1 MIPIKVGFDKRGV
14 VTVSA
19 TNSLTAGVIVDETKD
34 YQVAVQKNNSGV
46 STLMVDPFGKA
57 DLVPVVETGEIGG
70 VISWQTQILQP
81 AYKDLDRLALLIV
94 ESVNSVQQD
103 GLDLFGEMGD
113 PLFRV
118 DPVFDIDQ
126 SAVTSPISVRVDIVD
141 SATLDMNQI
150 TVDYVETEEGFRWR
164 GTDSKTGAEYFG
176 NGAGILTM
184 NGVRV
189 TVTGNPA
196 ASDTFTLSPATRPAA
211 GVEMVITD
219 PRRVAASGLFRV
231 IGASNLS
238 ESEATLEYSLDSAR

>member
-1 MIPIKVGFDKRGV
+1 
-14 VTVSA
+14 
-19 TNSLTAGVIVDETKD
+19 
-34 YQVAVQKNNSGV
+34 
-46 STLMVDPFGKA
+46 MVDP
-57 DLVPVVETGEIGG
+57 LVRRTWFLVVETGEIGG

-150 TVDYVETEEGFRWR
+150 QVDYVETEEGSV
-164 GTDSKTGAEYFG
+164 GGAQT
-176 NGAGILTM
+176 AKPARSIL
-184 NGVRV
+184 V
-189 TVTGNPA
+189 TV
-196 ASDTFTLSPATRPAA
+196 
-211 GVEMVITD
+211 
-219 PRRVAASGLFRV
+219 SG
-231 IGASNLS
+231 S
-238 ESEATLEYSLDSAR
+238 